1 MPSPRL
7 VLPTTARI
15 LLVAFTFRLVSA
27 FIAFFAN
34 ITLPLHTNQGF
45 TVLGRPHPFWDT
57 FARFDSGWYFGI
69 ARNGY
74 SYVEGGRNNLAFFP
88 LYPTLMGLGG
98 RLLGG
103 RQEDFYFAGIVISW
117 LAFAAAMVLLYRLA
131 RLDLGCDGALR
142 AAAYCAVFPSAHF
155 FGVVYSESLF
165 LLTLV
170 GAVLALRRRQWGWAA
185 LSGIAMTAT
194 RVNGVMLVPG
204 LLVVAWLSAH
214 PTRGDRLRGLAAA
227 AAASAGVA
235 VFSVYAYAVSGD
247 PLAWYHSIER
257 WGYYP
262 GGNPAIALVRL
273 AGALC
278 ARAGPF
284 FQHESD
290 GPRTTP
296 STCSRPSSRWRC
308 CRWSGGDSTS
318 AMRPSSRSG
327 SCCRSRR
334 AGPGACPLRRG
345 SVSAAAARRQPGRR
359 HEAPR
364 TADRLDHDLHA
375 APGAV
380 RQRPPALL
388 NAFPFAGRAARPAS
402 HDPWRALVV

>member
-1 MPSPRL
+1 MPTDTLARAESRPRLL

-45 TVLGRPHPFWDT
+45 SVLGRPHPFWDT

-88 LYPTLMGLGG
+88 LYPTLMGFGG

-131 RLDLGCDGALR
+131 RLDLGHDGALR

-170 GAVLALRRRQWGWAA
+170 GAVLALRTRRWSWAA
-185 LSGIAMTAT
+185 LAGIAMTAT

-204 LLVVAWLSAH
+204 LLVIAWLSAH

-227 AAASAGVA
+227 AAASAGTA
-235 VFSVYAYAVSGD
+235 IFSAYAFAVSGD
-247 PLAWYHSIER
+247 PIAWYHSIER

-262 GGNPAIALVRL
+262 GGNPAMALVRL
-273 AGALC
+273 AGDLWRAPVRFLSTNPMAPYDTLNMLSAVIALALVPLVWRRFNLGYAAIIALGLVLPLSSGQYEGL
-278 ARAGPF
+278 ARYSSVLFPLPLLAG
-284 FQHESD
+284 SIA
-290 GPRTTP
+290 
-296 STCSRPSSRWRC
+296 
-308 CRWSGGDSTS
+308 GDTK
-318 AMRPSSRSG
+318 
-327 SCCRSRR
+327 
-334 AGPGACPLRRG
+334 
-345 SVSAAAARRQPGRR
+345 
-359 HEAPR
+359 HI
-364 TADRLDHDLHA
+364 
-375 APGAV
+375 
-380 RQRPPALL
+380 ALL
-388 NAFPFAGRAARPAS
+388 TAS
-402 HDPWRALVV
+402 TMAYTLHLVLFVNVHPLF